1 MSNLHPIFENVLV
14 VHADQ
19 LAQLN
24 RALRK
29 ADARRF
35 TGEPV
40 TGFSELGQ
48 TAARHE
54 HTDSPEVASRDADFV
69 AFVMDRVGPRS
80 FISAQTAPTPTLH
93 ERMASAIA
101 ALAAEADNLDTC
113 DYIGY
118 GAVREHLEA
127 AIAALGLCGVRS
139 DEDIERE
146 AAENAS
152 EARGEAQRDGDEWEA
167 A

>member
-40 TGFSELGQ
+40 TGFGAL
-48 TAARHE
+48 A
-54 HTDSPEVASRDADFV
+54 
-69 AFVMDRVGPRS
+69 
-80 FISAQTAPTPTLH
+80 APTPTLH

-127 AIAALGLCGVRS
+127 AIAALGKCGVRS

-152 EARGEAQRDGDEWEA
+152 EARGEAQRDSDEWEA

>member
-40 TGFSELGQ
+40 TGFGAL
-48 TAARHE
+48 A
-54 HTDSPEVASRDADFV
+54 
-69 AFVMDRVGPRS
+69 
-80 FISAQTAPTPTLH
+80 APTPSLH
-93 ERMASAIA
+93 ERMASDIA

-127 AIAALGLCGVRS
+127 AIAALELCGGQAVVDR
-139 DEDIERE
+139 R
-146 AAENAS
+146 
-152 EARGEAQRDGDEWEA
+152 AQRTERQPA
-167 A
+167 